1 MGKWARKRQKNSLR
15 DESYRILHR
24 MYENGKGRS
33 KKEDKENLVD
43 TRNFIYSSSTLM
55 TYNKEM
61 KKFINF
67 ILEKYPDVKRIRYL
81 KNYVN
86 EYLQKL
92 IDADKSAYTISTAK
106 AAIAK
111 TLQLDYS
118 AFIETPKR
126 ERRNIK
132 RSRFCKKS
140 DHISQEKY
148 DFLSKLTSSTGLRR
162 KELQNIT
169 GEALFF
175 NEDDKSYY
183 LKITKGTKG
192 GRERVARIMGKNED
206 ETDEIVALFKEA
218 GKMKLVPKMSSA
230 YDNHHFRATYA
241 KRVYNFYARNID
253 DLSFE
258 DKYIMRKDR
267 AGEVLDREAMKITSE
282 FLGHSRIDV
291 IAQSYLYH

>member
-1 MGKWARKRQKNSLR
+1 MGKWARKRQKNSLK

-24 MYENGKGRS
+24 IYENGKGRS
-33 KKEDKENLVD
+33 KKEDKENMVNQKNL
-43 TRNFIYSSSTLM
+43 IYSSSTLM
-55 TYNKEM
+55 TYHKEM

-67 ILEKYPDVKRIRYL
+67 ILENYPEIKRLRYL
-81 KNYVN
+81 KKYANQYI
-86 EYLQKL
+86 QKL
-92 IDADKSAYTISTAK
+92 IDEGKSAYTISTAK

-118 AFIETPKR
+118 AFIETPKK
-126 ERRNIK
+126 ERGNIK
-132 RSRFCKKS
+132 RSRSCKKS
-140 DHISQEKY
+140 DHISQERC
-148 DFLSKLTSSTGLRR
+148 DFLSKITSSTGLRR
-162 KELQNIT
+162 KELQSIT

-175 NEDDKSYY
+175 NEKDGSYY

-192 GRERVARIMGKNED
+192 GRERIARIMGKNKE
-206 ETDEIVALFKEA
+206 ETDEIVSLFKEA
-218 GKMKLVPKMSSA
+218 GKMRLLPKISSA

-241 KRVYNFYARNID
+241 KRVYNFYARSID
-253 DLSFE
+253 DLSLK

-267 AGEVLDREAMKITSE
+267 AGEVLDKEAMKITSE

>member
-1 MGKWARKRQKNSLR
+1 MGKWARKRQKNSLK
-15 DESYRILHR
+15 DESYRILYS

-33 KKEDKENLVD
+33 KKEDKENMVGQ
-43 TRNFIYSSSTLM
+43 RNLIYSSSTLK
-55 TYNKEM
+55 TYHKEM

-67 ILEKYPDVKRIRYL
+67 ILENYPEIKRLRYL
-81 KNYVN
+81 KKYANQYI
-86 EYLQKL
+86 QKL
-92 IDADKSAYTISTAK
+92 IDEGKSAYTISTAK

-118 AFIETPKR
+118 DFIETPKR
-126 ERRNIK
+126 ERRKIK
-132 RSRFCKKS
+132 RSRTCKKS
-140 DHISQEKY
+140 DHISQERY
-148 DFLSKLTSSTGLRR
+148 DFLSKITSSTGLRR

-175 NEDDKSYY
+175 NEKDGSYY

-192 GRERVARIMGKNED
+192 GRERIARIMGKNKE
-206 ETDEIVALFKEA
+206 ETDEIVSLFKEA
-218 GKMKLVPKMSSA
+218 GKMRLLPKISSA

-241 KRVYNFYARNID
+241 KRVYNFYARSID

>member
-1 MGKWARKRQKNSLR
+1 MGKRARKRQKNTLK
-15 DESYRILHR
+15 DEFYRILHR

-43 TRNFIYSSSTLM
+43 TRKLIYSSSTLM
-55 TYNKEM
+55 TYHKEM

-67 ILEKYPDVKRIRYL
+67 ILDNYPEIKRLRYL
-81 KNYVN
+81 KKYANQYI
-86 EYLQKL
+86 QKL
-92 IDADKSAYTISTAK
+92 IDNGKSAYTISTAK

-118 AFIETPKR
+118 TFIETPKR

-132 RSRFCKKS
+132 RSRPCKKS
-140 DHISQEKY
+140 DHISQERC
-148 DFLSKLTSSTGLRR
+148 DFLSKITSSTGLRR

-169 GEALFF
+169 GDALFF
-175 NEDDKSYY
+175 NAKDGSYY

-192 GRERVARIMGKNED
+192 GRVARIMGKNKD
-206 ETDEIVALFKEA
+206 ETEEIVNLFKEA
-218 GKMKLVPKMSSA
+218 GKTKLLPKISSA

-241 KRVYNFYARNID
+241 KRVYNFYALSID

-267 AGEVLDREAMKITSE
+267 AGEVLDKEAMKITSE

>member
-1 MGKWARKRQKNSLR
+1 MGKWARKRQKNTLK
-15 DESYRILHR
+15 DESYRILYK

-33 KKEDKENLVD
+33 KKEDKKNLID
-43 TRNFIYSSSTLM
+43 TRNIIYSSSTLM
-55 TYNKEM
+55 TYNKQM

-67 ILEKYPDVKRIRYL
+67 ILENYPDVKRLRYL

-92 IDADKSAYTISTAK
+92 IDDGKSAYTISTAK

-111 TLQLDYS
+111 TLKFDYS

-126 ERRNIK
+126 ERKNIK
-132 RSRFCKKS
+132 RSRSCKKS
-140 DHISQEKY
+140 DNISQEKY
-148 DFLSKLTSSTGLRR
+148 DFLSKITSSTGLRR
-162 KELQNIT
+162 KELQSIT

-175 NEDDKSYY
+175 NQKEGSYY
-183 LKITKGTKG
+183 LRITKGTKG
-192 GRERVARIMGKNED
+192 GRERIIRIMGKDKNET
-206 ETDEIVALFKEA
+206 EEIVNLFKEA
-218 GKMKLVPKMSSA
+218 GKMRILPKISSA
-230 YDNHHFRATYA
+230 YDNHHFRAPYA
-241 KRVYNFYARNID
+241 KRVYNFYARSID

-267 AGEVLDREAMKITSE
+267 AGEVLDKEAMKITSE